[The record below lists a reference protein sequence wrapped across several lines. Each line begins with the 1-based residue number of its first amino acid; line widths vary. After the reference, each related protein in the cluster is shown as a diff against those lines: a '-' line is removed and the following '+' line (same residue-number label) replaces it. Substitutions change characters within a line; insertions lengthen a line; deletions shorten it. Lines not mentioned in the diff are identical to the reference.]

1 MMKNTFTQVG
11 VGQLCEL
18 FGKTRHAYYDKI
30 WHQQKRYSN
39 DQIVMEL
46 LLQLKREA
54 PGLGTPTIYK
64 LLKQPLQAHGIKM
77 GRIALH
83 NFRLQHQLV
92 CKPKRKFARTTDSFH
107 HYKRY
112 PNLVKGLKIQQ
123 AVRLWVSDITYIRVD
138 NGFHFLSLITDAYSR
153 KIVGYHLHPSL
164 DTEGPLKALK
174 MALSAL
180 DGLPI
185 GLIHHS
191 DRGTQYCC
199 SDYVQLLM
207 AYQITISMTQ
217 KGDPYENAVAERMNG
232 ILKTIF
238 DLEQTFPNQLQAA
251 EAVQKAITFYNT
263 VRPHTSIEDLTP
275 EKAHSLTRSL
285 KRLWK
290 PKTYKPK
297 KMNPTPSNNSENPK
311 THV

>member
-1 MMKNTFTQVG
+1 MKNTFPQVG

-64 LLKQPLQAHGIKM
+64 LLKQPLQDHGIKM

-83 NFRLQHQLV
+83 NFRLQHELV
-92 CKPKRKFARTTDSFH
+92 CKPKRKFARTTNSFH

-112 PNLVKGLKIQQ
+112 PNLIKGLKIDQ
-123 AVRLWVSDITYIRVD
+123 AAKLWVSDITYIRVEND
-138 NGFHFLSLITDAYSR
+138 FQFLSLITDAYSR

-164 DTEGPLKALK
+164 ATEGPLQALN
-174 MALSAL
+174 MALGAL
-180 DGLPI
+180 DSLPQ

-199 SDYVQLLM
+199 NEYVQLLQS
-207 AYQITISMTQ
+207 YQINISMTQ
-217 KGDPYENAVAERMNG
+217 KGDPYENAVAERVNG

-238 DLEQTFPNQLQAA
+238 DLERTFPNQLQAA
-251 EAVQKAITFYNT
+251 EAIQKSITFYNT
-263 VRPHTSIEDLTP
+263 VRPHTSVEDFTP
-275 EKAHSLTRSL
+275 EKAHALTRSL

-290 PKTYKPK
+290 PKTYKRK
-297 KMNPTPSNNSENPK
+297 TINLTKTTNTESQGTP
-311 THV
+311 V